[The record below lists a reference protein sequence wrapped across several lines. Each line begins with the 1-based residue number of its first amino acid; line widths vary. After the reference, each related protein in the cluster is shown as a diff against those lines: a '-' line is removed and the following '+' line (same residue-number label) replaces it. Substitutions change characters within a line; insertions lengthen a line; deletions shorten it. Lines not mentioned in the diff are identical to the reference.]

1 MTVKIRAMSA
11 VDKPALM
18 RILHNTPEFKPYEVA
33 VAEEVIDGSLH
44 DPEGTGYLAL
54 VAECDSQVAG
64 YVCYGQTPCT
74 IGTWDIYWIAVS
86 REIRGQGIGGALT
99 MAAEVDIK
107 KARGRLIMI
116 ETSSQPLYENTR
128 RFYLGQ
134 KYELVARIP
143 DFYSPGDDLLI
154 MQKRLN

>member
-1 MTVKIRAMSA
+1 MSA

-33 VAEEVIDGSLH
+33 VAEEVIDGCLH

-74 IGTWDIYWIAVS
+74 VGTWDIYWIAVS

-107 KARGRLIMI
+107 KAKGRLIMI